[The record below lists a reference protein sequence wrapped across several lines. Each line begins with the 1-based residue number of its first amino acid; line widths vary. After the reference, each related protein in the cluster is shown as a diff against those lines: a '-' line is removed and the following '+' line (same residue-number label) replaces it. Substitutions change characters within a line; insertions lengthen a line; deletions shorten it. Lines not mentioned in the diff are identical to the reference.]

1 MDYELS
7 DIKRK
12 AHIGLDEIYFW
23 TATIHKW
30 IQILKPDK
38 MKEMMIGS
46 PELMSNTEK
55 IDVFA
60 FEIMPNYIHLIWR
73 LKALN
78 AKEMP

>member
-1 MDYELS
+1 MDNELF

-12 AHIGLDEIYFW
+12 SHIEPDEIYFW
-23 TATIHKW
+23 IATIHKW
-30 IQILKPDK
+30 IQILKPDA

-46 PELMSNTEK
+46 PEHLSNTKK
-55 IDVFA
+55 IVVFA
-60 FEIMPNYIHLIWR
+60 FVIMPNHIQLIWR